1 MLADTGWSDTERKV
15 GMLNKTAT
23 CVVVCLILLAGC
35 GKEPVEQIA
44 GTKDAIERAK
54 SAEAETYAPQ
64 AYKMAADT
72 LKAAMAAKAEADSKF
87 KLLRNYKESGRLAA
101 RAEVLA
107 NEAASQARSEKE
119 HMGLEVTNLMERA
132 RGAIDSA
139 YTALKK
145 APVGKG
151 TKAEIELMKSDL
163 AAADAAASQAR
174 TDVEAER
181 FAPAKA
187 KLTAAIDKAHTVSE
201 EIQAAIA
208 KKTQR

>member
-1 MLADTGWSDTERKV
+1 MLKQT
-15 GMLNKTAT
+15 LI
-23 CVVVCLILLAGC
+23 CIVVCLILLAGC

-44 GTKDAIERAK
+44 GTKDAMERAK

-64 AYKMAADT
+64 TYKMAADT

-87 KLLRNYKESGRLAA
+87 KLLRSYKETERLAA

-119 HMGLEVTNLMERA
+119 HMSLEVTNLMDSA

-139 YTALKK
+139 YADLKN
-145 APVGKG
+145 APQGKG

-163 AAADAAASQAR
+163 AAAESAVTDAGA
-174 TDVEAER
+174 DIDAER

-187 KLTAAIDKAHTVSE
+187 KLMAAIDKAHGVSR
-201 EIQAAIA
+201 EIAAAIA
-208 KKTQR
+208 RRTQR